1 LKKNQDQEINMK
13 IAIGCD
19 EIAID
24 MKNSLIEVLKE
35 KNVEYEDFGVNAAE
49 PVDYPD
55 IAAAVTG
62 EVQKGNFDRGILVCG
77 TGIGMAICANKFKG
91 IRAAC
96 CHDVYSTQRSILS
109 NDCQVITFGSLVIGV
124 NTAAELLKIWLD
136 IERTGGTVKK
146 VKKIEGLES

>member
-1 LKKNQDQEINMK
+1 MK

-24 MKNSLIEVLKE
+24 MKNSLIEVLE
-35 KNVEYEDFGVNAAE
+35 ERNIEYEDFGVKTKQ

-62 EVQKGNFDRGILVCG
+62 KVQDDSFDRGILVCG
-77 TGIGMAICANKFKG
+77 TGIGMAISANKFKG

-96 CHDVYSTQRSILS
+96 CHDLYSTQRSILS
-109 NDCQVITFGSLVIGV
+109 NDCQVITFGSLVIGI
-124 NTAAELLKIWLD
+124 NTAVELLKVWLD
-136 IERTGGTVKK
+136 IESTGGTVKK
-146 VKKIEGLES
+146 VKKIEGLEK

>member
-1 LKKNQDQEINMK
+1 MK

-24 MKNSLIEVLKE
+24 LKEALIEVLKD
-35 KNVEYEDFGVNAAE
+35 KGIEYRDFGVKSSE

-55 IAAAVTG
+55 IAATVTK
-62 EVQKGNFDRGILVCG
+62 EVQNGNFDRGILVCG
-77 TGIGMAICANKFKG
+77 TGIGMALVANKFKG

-96 CHDVYSTQRSILS
+96 CHDIYSTQRSILS
-109 NDCQVITFGSLVIGV
+109 NDCQIITMGSLIIGK
-124 NTAAELLKIWLD
+124 NTAQELLKIWLD

-146 VKKIEGLES
+146 VKKI

>member
-1 LKKNQDQEINMK
+1 MK

-24 MKNSLIEVLKE
+24 MKNSLIEVLE
-35 KNVEYEDFGVNAAE
+35 ERNIEYEDFGVKTKQ

-62 EVQKGNFDRGILVCG
+62 KVQDGSFDRGILVCG
-77 TGIGMAICANKFKG
+77 TGIGMAISANKFKG

-96 CHDVYSTQRSILS
+96 CHDLYSTQRSILS
-109 NDCQVITFGSLVIGV
+109 NDCQVITFGSLVIGI
-124 NTAAELLKIWLD
+124 NTAVELLKVWLD
-136 IERTGGTVKK
+136 IESTGGTVKK
-146 VKKIEGLES
+146 VKKIEGLEK